1 MWDSRGDILLCII
14 IIIIERRIII
24 CVNAYV
30 IFYTYCVQVN
40 GSDNYITI
48 PGIHPTEETEYY
60 RYQVSINKLP
70 DYSIMMRVR

>member
-14 IIIIERRIII
+14 IIIIERMIKI
-24 CVNAYV
+24 CVNACV

-48 PGIHPTEETEYY
+48 PGIRPTEEMEYY